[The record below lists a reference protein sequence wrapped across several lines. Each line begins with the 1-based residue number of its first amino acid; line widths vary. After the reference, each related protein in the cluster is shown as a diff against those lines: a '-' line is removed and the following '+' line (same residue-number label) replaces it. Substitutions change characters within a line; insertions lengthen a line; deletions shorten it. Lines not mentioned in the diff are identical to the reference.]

1 MTDRI
6 SKFLEATGDFFS
18 ISLRSRIPCCEVF
31 FPSHETIDLFSA
43 HETGNVGVLPIKNND
58 VIVKHSKKLKS
69 LTASRSMLIAKN
81 VRRRP
86 SK

>member
-18 ISLRSRIPCCEVF
+18 ISLRSQIPCCEVF

-69 LTASRSMLIAKN
+69 F
-81 VRRRP
+81 
-86 SK
+86 

>member
-6 SKFLEATGDFFS
+6 SKFLEATGDFFQF
-18 ISLRSRIPCCEVF
+18 PCDEF
-31 FPSHETIDLFSA
+31 FPLHETIDLFSA

-69 LTASRSMLIAKN
+69 LTAAPCSMLIAKN